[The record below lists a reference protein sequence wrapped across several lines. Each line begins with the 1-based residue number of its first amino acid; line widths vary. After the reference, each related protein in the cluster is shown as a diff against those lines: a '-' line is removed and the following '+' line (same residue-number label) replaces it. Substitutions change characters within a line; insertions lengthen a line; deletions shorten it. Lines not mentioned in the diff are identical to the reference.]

1 MYVTQ
6 CLFCLALACQ
16 RRFFLYFLH
25 FFFHTIAPKVRENV
39 YNQNSSLIEMN
50 WFRVATTSTF
60 HFDHLKLYTWQ
71 LSVFV
76 LSIRALSLR
85 FFFCFAL
92 HCSVYG
98 MIFFCLQKKFLVLFI
113 FYMFMNTFVQ
123 NEQEKKNSLL
133 LFSWWCVWYG
143 GRWRWFTADALNS
156 WTDNFFFRISWL
168 NNVLFLFFLFPFNLF
183 VHRLQS

>member
-85 FFFCFAL
+85 FFCFAL
-92 HCSVYG
+92 FRLRNDFFLSSEKVPCFVHLLYVYEHL
-98 MIFFCLQKKFLVLFI
+98 CTKWRRKKKFSFI
-113 FYMFMNTFVQ
+113 IFVMMR
-123 NEQEKKNSLL
+123 LI
-133 LFSWWCVWYG
+133 WWSMTMIYCWC
-143 GRWRWFTADALNS
+143 FK
-156 WTDNFFFRISWL
+156 
-168 NNVLFLFFLFPFNLF
+168 
-183 VHRLQS
+183 